1 MHLIKRLT
9 KGNASLTNEKKSSIG
24 VKMFSRLPQL
34 NSIKVFEAAAR
45 LSSFKMAAEELNV
58 TPTAVS
64 HQIRNLEEKL
74 GTLLFERKTRAIALT
89 PEGLQL
95 AQASHQALQQIAS
108 TFESISSVQTVLNVT
123 TTSSF
128 AAMWLVP
135 RLARFQE
142 LHPEIQVAIRTGEQL
157 DDLQN
162 DRRIDLAIRYGQYDE
177 QDITTTKLVTEYF
190 GAYATRN
197 YLNRCENLKNATLIE
212 TQWQN
217 KSLPLVAWKQW
228 LQKYEVNTD
237 NPKICY
243 FDQEHHVIQA
253 ALAGQG
259 IALVSSVLVQTSLQQ
274 NWLEPY
280 KDDCFLP
287 GLTYYLLP
295 SPFSKDLRKV
305 VVFQNWLIGELSE
318 NA

>member
-1 MHLIKRLT
+1 
-9 KGNASLTNEKKSSIG
+9 
-24 VKMFSRLPQL
+24 MFSRLPQL
-34 NSIKVFEAAAR
+34 NSIRVFEAAAR
-45 LSSFKMAAEELNV
+45 LSSFKTAAEELNV

-74 GTLLFERKTRAIALT
+74 GTLLFERKTRAIELT

-95 AQASHQALQQIAS
+95 AQVSHQALQQIAS
-108 TFESISSVQTVLNVT
+108 KLEDISRIQTVLNVT

-135 RLARFQE
+135 RLACFQK

-177 QDITTTKLVTEYF
+177 QDVNATKLITEYF
-190 GAYATRN
+190 GAYATQN
-197 YLNRCENLKNATLIE
+197 YLNGCKSLKNATLIE

-217 KSLPLVAWKQW
+217 KNLPSVAWKQW
-228 LQKYEVNTD
+228 LHKYDVNTY
-237 NPKICY
+237 NPKIRY

-280 KDDCFLP
+280 KNDCLLP
-287 GLTYYLLP
+287 GLTYYLLS

-305 VVFQNWLIGELSE
+305 VVFQNWLIRELSE

>member
-1 MHLIKRLT
+1 
-9 KGNASLTNEKKSSIG
+9 
-24 VKMFSRLPQL
+24 MFSRLPQL
-34 NSIKVFEAAAR
+34 NSIRVFEAAAR
-45 LSSFKMAAEELNV
+45 LCSFKAAAEELNV

-95 AQASHQALQQIAS
+95 AQVSHQALQQITS
-108 TFESISSVQTVLNVT
+108 TLENISRIQTVLNVT

-135 RLARFQE
+135 RLARFQK
-142 LHPEIQVAIRTGEQL
+142 LHPGIQVAIRTGEQL

-162 DRRIDLAIRYGQYDE
+162 DRRIDLAIRYGQHDE
-177 QDITTTKLVTEYF
+177 QDVNSTKLVTEYF
-190 GAYATRN
+190 AAYATQN
-197 YLNRCENLKNATLIE
+197 YINGCKNLENATLIE

-217 KSLPLVAWKQW
+217 KKLPSVAWKQW
-228 LQKYEVNTD
+228 LQKYDISTYNS
-237 NPKICY
+237 NIRY

-274 NWLEPY
+274 NWLTPY
-280 KDDCFLP
+280 NGDYFLP

-295 SPFSKDLRKV
+295 SPFSKDLHKV
-305 VVFQNWLIGELSE
+305 IVFQNWLIEELSDK
-318 NA
+318 AK

>member
-1 MHLIKRLT
+1 
-9 KGNASLTNEKKSSIG
+9 
-24 VKMFSRLPQL
+24 MFSHLPQL
-34 NSIKVFEAAAR
+34 NSLRVFEAAAR
-45 LSSFKMAAEELNV
+45 LNSFKLAAEELNV

-64 HQIRNLEEKL
+64 HQVRNLEEKL

-95 AQASHQALQQIAS
+95 AQVSHQALQQIAS
-108 TFESISSVQTVLNVT
+108 TLEDISSVQTVLNVS

-128 AAMWLVP
+128 AATWLVP
-135 RLARFQE
+135 RLASFQK
-142 LHPEIQVAIRTGEQL
+142 LHPEIEVVIRTGEQL

-177 QDITTTKLVTEYF
+177 QDVNATKLITEYF
-190 GAYATRN
+190 GAYATQN
-197 YLNRCENLKNATLIE
+197 YIKKCQNIKNATLIQA
-212 TQWQN
+212 QWQN
-217 KSLPLVAWKQW
+217 KKLPLVTWKQW
-228 LQKYEVNTD
+228 MQKYDVNADT
-237 NPKICY
+237 PKIRY

-287 GLTYYLLP
+287 GLTYYLIR

-305 VVFQNWLIGELSE
+305 IVFQNWLREELSE

>member
-1 MHLIKRLT
+1 
-9 KGNASLTNEKKSSIG
+9 
-24 VKMFSRLPQL
+24 MFSRLPQL
-34 NSIKVFEAAAR
+34 NSIRVFEAAAR
-45 LSSFKMAAEELNV
+45 LSSFKAAAEELNV

-95 AQASHQALQQIAS
+95 ALASHQALQQIAS
-108 TFESISSVQTVLNVT
+108 TLEDISRVQTVLNIA

-135 RLARFQE
+135 RLARFQK
-142 LHPEIQVAIRTGEQL
+142 LYPEIQVSLRTGEQL

-162 DRRIDLAIRYGQYDE
+162 DRRIDLAIRYGQYDD
-177 QDITTTKLVTEYF
+177 QDTNAIKLVTEYF
-190 GAYATRN
+190 GVYATRN
-197 YLNRCENLKNATLIE
+197 YLDECKYLKDATLIE

-217 KSLPLVAWKQW
+217 KNLPRVTWKQW
-228 LQKYEVNTD
+228 LKEYDVDID
-237 NPKICY
+237 NPKIRS

-259 IALVSSVLVQTSLQQ
+259 MALVSSVLVQAYLIQD
-274 NWLEPY
+274 WLEPY
-280 KDDCFLP
+280 SDECLLP

-305 VVFQNWLIGELSE
+305 VVFQNWLMDELSE
-318 NA
+318 NT

>member
-1 MHLIKRLT
+1 M
-9 KGNASLTNEKKSSIG
+9 
-24 VKMFSRLPQL
+24 
-34 NSIKVFEAAAR
+34 FEAAAR
-45 LSSFKMAAEELNV
+45 LSSFKAAADELNV

-95 AQASHQALQQIAS
+95 AQVSHQALQQIAS
-108 TFESISSVQTVLNVT
+108 TLEGISRVQTVLNVT

-135 RLARFQE
+135 RLARFQK

-177 QDITTTKLVTEYF
+177 QDVNTIKLITEYF
-190 GAYATRN
+190 GVYATQN
-197 YLNRCENLKNATLIE
+197 YLNGCKNLKNATLIE
-212 TQWQN
+212 TQWQS
-217 KSLPLVAWKQW
+217 KSLPSVAWGHW
-228 LQKYEVNTD
+228 LQKYDVNTD
-237 NPKICY
+237 NPKIRS

-259 IALVSSVLVQTSLQQ
+259 LALVSSVLVQTSLQQ

-287 GLTYYLLP
+287 GLTYYLLS

-305 VVFQNWLIGELSE
+305 IVFQNWLLEELSK

>member
-1 MHLIKRLT
+1 
-9 KGNASLTNEKKSSIG
+9 
-24 VKMFSRLPQL
+24 MFSHLPQL
-34 NSIKVFEAAAR
+34 NSIRVFEATAR

-74 GTLLFERKTRAIALT
+74 GTLLFERKTRAIELT
-89 PEGLQL
+89 PEVLQL
-95 AQASHQALQQIAS
+95 AQVSHQALQQIAS
-108 TFESISSVQTVLNVT
+108 TLEDISRVQTVLNIT

-135 RLARFQE
+135 RLARFQI
-142 LHPEIQVAIRTGEQL
+142 LHPEIQVSIRTGEQVEN
-157 DDLQN
+157 LQN

-177 QDITTTKLVTEYF
+177 QDVNATKLITEYF
-190 GAYATRN
+190 GVYATKN
-197 YLNRCENLKNATLIE
+197 YLKGCKSLKNATLIE

-217 KSLPLVAWKQW
+217 KSLPSVTWKQW
-228 LQKYEVNTD
+228 LKKYDESTY
-237 NPKICY
+237 NPKIRC

-259 IALVSSVLVQTSLQQ
+259 IALVSSVLVQASLQQ

-280 KDDCFLP
+280 KEDCFLP
-287 GLTYYLLP
+287 GLTYYLFP

>member
-1 MHLIKRLT
+1 
-9 KGNASLTNEKKSSIG
+9 
-24 VKMFSRLPQL
+24 
-34 NSIKVFEAAAR
+34 
-45 LSSFKMAAEELNV
+45 MAAEELNV

-89 PEGLQL
+89 PEGLKL
-95 AQASHQALQQIAS
+95 AQVSHQALQQIAS
-108 TFESISSVQTVLNVT
+108 TLEDISRVQTVLNIT

-135 RLARFQE
+135 RLARFQK
-142 LHPEIQVAIRTGEQL
+142 LHPEIQVSIRTGEQVEN
-157 DDLQN
+157 LQN

-177 QDITTTKLVTEYF
+177 QDVNATKLITEYF
-190 GAYATRN
+190 GAYATKN
-197 YLNRCENLKNATLIE
+197 YLKGCKSLKDATLIE

-217 KSLPLVAWKQW
+217 KSLPSVTWKQW
-228 LQKYEVNTD
+228 LQKYGESTCS
-237 NPKICY
+237 PKIRY

-295 SPFSKDLRKV
+295 SPFSQDLRKV

-318 NA
+318 NS

>member
-1 MHLIKRLT
+1 
-9 KGNASLTNEKKSSIG
+9 
-24 VKMFSRLPQL
+24 MFSHLPQL
-34 NSIKVFEAAAR
+34 NSLRVFEAAAR
-45 LSSFKMAAEELNV
+45 LSSFKLAAEELNV

-95 AQASHQALQQIAS
+95 EQVSHKALQQIAS
-108 TFESISSVQTVLNVT
+108 TLEDISSVQSVLNVS

-135 RLARFQE
+135 KLSSFQK
-142 LHPEIQVAIRTGEQL
+142 LYPEIQVTIRAGEQL

-162 DRRIDLAIRYGQYDE
+162 DRRIDLAIRYGPYDE
-177 QDITTTKLVTEYF
+177 HGVNATKLITEYF
-190 GAYATRN
+190 GVYATQN
-197 YLNRCENLKNATLIE
+197 YMKSCKNIKNATLIQ
-212 TQWQN
+212 TQWKN
-217 KSLPLVAWKQW
+217 KSLPSVTWKQW
-228 LQKYEVNTD
+228 LQKYDVNTD
-237 NPKICY
+237 TPKIRY

-274 NWLEPY
+274 NWLKPY

-305 VVFQNWLIGELSE
+305 VVFQNWLIDELAK

>member
-1 MHLIKRLT
+1 
-9 KGNASLTNEKKSSIG
+9 
-24 VKMFSRLPQL
+24 MFSRLPQL
-34 NSIKVFEAAAR
+34 NSIRVFEAAAR
-45 LSSFKMAAEELNV
+45 LSSFKTAAEELNV

-64 HQIRNLEEKL
+64 HQIRNLEKKL
-74 GTLLFERKTRAIALT
+74 GTLLFERKTRAIELT

-108 TFESISSVQTVLNVT
+108 TLEDISRIQTVLNVT

-135 RLARFQE
+135 RLARFQK

-157 DDLQN
+157 DNLHN

-177 QDITTTKLVTEYF
+177 QDLNATKLITEYF
-190 GAYATRN
+190 GVYATQN
-197 YLNRCENLKNATLIE
+197 YLNACKSLKDATLIE

-217 KSLPLVAWKQW
+217 KSLPSVTWKQW
-228 LQKYEVNTD
+228 LQKYDVNTY
-237 NPKICY
+237 NPKSRY

-259 IALVSSVLVQTSLQQ
+259 IALVSSVLVQASLQQ

-287 GLTYYLLP
+287 GLTYYLIP
-295 SPFSKDLRKV
+295 SPFSKHLRKV

>member
-1 MHLIKRLT
+1 M
-9 KGNASLTNEKKSSIG
+9 
-24 VKMFSRLPQL
+24 
-34 NSIKVFEAAAR
+34 FEAAAR
-45 LSSFKMAAEELNV
+45 LSSFKTAAEELNV

-95 AQASHQALQQIAS
+95 ALASHQALQQITS
-108 TFESISSVQTVLNVT
+108 TLEDISRIQTVLNVA

-135 RLARFQE
+135 RLARFQK
-142 LHPEIQVAIRTGEQL
+142 LHPEIQVTIRTGEQL

-177 QDITTTKLVTEYF
+177 QDVNATKLITEYF
-190 GAYATRN
+190 GVYATKN
-197 YLNRCENLKNATLIE
+197 YLNGCKSLKNATLIE

-217 KSLPLVAWKQW
+217 KSLPSVAWEQW
-228 LQKYEVNTD
+228 LKKYDVSIC
-237 NPKICY
+237 NPKTRY

-305 VVFQNWLIGELSE
+305 AMFQNWLIGELSE

>member
-1 MHLIKRLT
+1 
-9 KGNASLTNEKKSSIG
+9 
-24 VKMFSRLPQL
+24 MFSRLPQL
-34 NSIKVFEAAAR
+34 NSIRVFEAAAR
-45 LSSFKMAAEELNV
+45 LSSFKTAAEELNV

-95 AQASHQALQQIAS
+95 AQVSHQALQQIAS
-108 TFESISSVQTVLNVT
+108 TLEDISRVQTVLNIT

-135 RLARFQE
+135 RLARFQI
-142 LHPEIQVAIRTGEQL
+142 LHPEIQVSIRTGEQVEN
-157 DDLQN
+157 LQN

-177 QDITTTKLVTEYF
+177 QDVNATKLITEYF
-190 GAYATRN
+190 GAYATQN
-197 YLNRCENLKNATLIE
+197 YLKDCKSLKNATLIE

-217 KSLPLVAWKQW
+217 KSLPSVTWKQW
-228 LQKYEVNTD
+228 LQKYDESTCS
-237 NPKICY
+237 PKIRY

-259 IALVSSVLVQTSLQQ
+259 IALVSSVLAQTSLQQ

-280 KDDCFLP
+280 KDECFLP

-305 VVFQNWLIGELSE
+305 IVFQNWLIEELSE
-318 NA
+318 NT

>member
-1 MHLIKRLT
+1 
-9 KGNASLTNEKKSSIG
+9 
-24 VKMFSRLPQL
+24 MFSHLPQL
-34 NSIKVFEAAAR
+34 NSIRVFEATAR

-95 AQASHQALQQIAS
+95 A
-108 TFESISSVQTVLNVT
+108 
-123 TTSSF
+123 
-128 AAMWLVP
+128 
-135 RLARFQE
+135 RFQK
-142 LHPEIQVAIRTGEQL
+142 LHPEIQVSIRTGEQVEN
-157 DDLQN
+157 LQN

-177 QDITTTKLVTEYF
+177 QDVNATKLITEYF
-190 GAYATRN
+190 GVYATQD
-197 YLNRCENLKNATLIE
+197 YLKGCKSLKNATLIE

-217 KSLPLVAWKQW
+217 KSLPSVTWKQW
-228 LQKYEVNTD
+228 LQKYDESTCS
-237 NPKICY
+237 PKIRY
-243 FDQEHHVIQA
+243 FDQEHHVMQA

-280 KDDCFLP
+280 NDDCFLP

>member
-1 MHLIKRLT
+1 
-9 KGNASLTNEKKSSIG
+9 
-24 VKMFSRLPQL
+24 MFSHLPPL
-34 NSIKVFEAAAR
+34 NSIRVFEAAAR
-45 LSSFKMAAEELNV
+45 LTSFKTAAEELNV

-74 GTLLFERKTRAIALT
+74 GILLFERKTRAIALT
-89 PEGLQL
+89 PEGLKL
-95 AQASHQALQQIAS
+95 AQVSQQALQQIAS
-108 TFESISSVQTVLNVT
+108 TLEDITGIQSVLNIT

-135 RLARFQE
+135 RLARFQK
-142 LHPEIQVAIRTGEQL
+142 LHTDIQVAIRTGEQL

-177 QDITTTKLVTEYF
+177 QDANAIKLFTESF
-190 GAYATRN
+190 GTYATQN
-197 YLNRCENLKNATLIE
+197 YIKGCKSLKNATLIE
-212 TQWQN
+212 TEWQN
-217 KSLPLVAWKQW
+217 KSLPSVTWQQW
-228 LQKYEVNTD
+228 LQKYDLNSY
-237 NPKICY
+237 NPKIRY

-259 IALVSSVLVQTSLQQ
+259 IALVSSVLVQTHLQE
-274 NWLEPY
+274 NWLVPY
-280 KDDCFLP
+280 KDNCLLP
-287 GLTYYLLP
+287 GHTYYLLP

-305 VVFQNWLIGELSE
+305 DVFKNWLIDELSE